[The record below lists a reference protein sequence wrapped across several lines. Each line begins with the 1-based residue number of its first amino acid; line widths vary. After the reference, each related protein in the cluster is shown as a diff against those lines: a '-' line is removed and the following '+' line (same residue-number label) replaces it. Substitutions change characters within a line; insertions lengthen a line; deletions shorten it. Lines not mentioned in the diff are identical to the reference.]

1 MSAQE
6 SLPSVFSRP
15 ARRGALAQSWQ
26 RFVAMFVKE
35 FIQLRRDRPTFAM
48 IVGIPLI
55 QLMLFGYAIN
65 TDPKH
70 LPTAVLTSDDSP
82 IARALIGALRA
93 TDYFNIKYIARGET
107 DADKL
112 ILSNKVQFVIQIP
125 PDFSRQLVRGEKPGL
140 LLIADATDPTATS
153 GAVAAALGAA
163 NQALDRELTGP
174 LASLAQNA
182 PPYEIRVHRRYNP
195 AGETR
200 RNIVP
205 GLIGTILTMTML
217 IYTALSVTRE
227 IERGTMEALLA
238 MPVRPVEIMLGKIA
252 PYVVVGA
259 VQMST
264 ILIVASLLF
273 QVPVVGSLFTLT
285 ALTLLFI
292 IANLS
297 VGYTFST
304 VAVNQ
309 LQAMQMTFFF
319 FLPSMLLSGFLFP
332 FYGMPLWAQYF
343 GEVMPLTHYLRIVR
357 SVMLKGSNFGDLAVD
372 AGALAAFALV
382 AMSVAVMRFRQ
393 TLD

>member
-1 MSAQE
+1 MSDAPAR
-6 SLPSVFSRP
+6 SDTRP
-15 ARRGALAQSWQ
+15 ARRGPLAQSWQ
-26 RFVAMFVKE
+26 RLVAMFVKE

-70 LPTAVLTSDDSP
+70 LPTAILTTDDGP
-82 IARALIGALRA
+82 ITRAIVGALRA
-93 TDYFNIKYIARGET
+93 TDYFDIRYVAKGEA
-107 DADKL
+107 DADDL
-112 ILSNKVQFVIQIP
+112 ILSNRALFVIQIP
-125 PDFSRQLVRGEKPGL
+125 ADFSRRLVRGERPTV
-140 LLIADATDPTATS
+140 LIVADATDPTAAA
-153 GAVAAALGAA
+153 GAIAAALGAA
-163 NQALDRELTGP
+163 GQALDHELTGP
-174 LASLAQNA
+174 LAHLAQNA
-182 PPYEIRVHRRYNP
+182 PPFDLQVQRRYNP

-238 MPVRPVEIMLGKIA
+238 MPVKPVEIMLGKIT
-252 PYVVVGA
+252 PYVVVGG
-259 VQMST
+259 VQMAT
-264 ILIVASLLF
+264 ILIVASFLF
-273 QVPVVGSLFTLT
+273 HVPIVGSLFVLVP
-285 ALTLLFI
+285 LTLLFI
-292 IANLS
+292 VANLS
-297 VGYTFST
+297 MGYTLST

-309 LQAMQMTFFF
+309 LQAIQMTFFF

-332 FYGMPLWAQYF
+332 FYGMPIWAQYL
-343 GEVMPLTHYLRIVR
+343 GEGLPLTHYLRIVR
-357 SVMLKGSNFGDLAVD
+357 SVMLKGSGFTDLASD
-372 AGALAAFALV
+372 AGALALFTVV

>member
-1 MSAQE
+1 MTPRGPASH
-6 SLPSVFSRP
+6 P
-15 ARRGALAQSWQ
+15 ARRSEFAQSWQ
-26 RFVAMFVKE
+26 RIYAMFVKE

-48 IVGIPLI
+48 IIGIPLI
-55 QLMLFGYAIN
+55 QLLLFGFAIN

-70 LPTAVLTSDDSP
+70 LHTALLTRDDS
-82 IARALIGALRA
+82 ALSHAIIGALRA
-93 TDYFNIKYIARGET
+93 TDYFDIRYVAKGEA
-107 DADKL
+107 DADAM

-125 PDFSRQLVRGEKPGL
+125 PDFSNRLVRGERPAL
-140 LLIADATDPTATS
+140 LIIADATDPTATG
-153 GAVAAALGAA
+153 GAVNAALGAA
-163 NQALDRELTGP
+163 NQALDRELTG
-174 LASLAQNA
+174 SLAALAQ
-182 PPYEIRVHRRYNP
+182 PPPPFEIRVHKRYNP

-259 VQMST
+259 VQMAT

-273 QVPVVGSLFTLT
+273 RVPIVGSLFVLGP
-285 ALTLLFI
+285 LTLLFI
-292 IANLS
+292 VANLS
-297 VGYTFST
+297 MGYTLST

-309 LQAMQMTFFF
+309 LQAIQMTFFV

-332 FYGMPLWAQYF
+332 FHGMPDWAQYI
-343 GEVMPLTHYLRIVR
+343 GEVLPLTHYLRIVR
-357 SVMLKGSNFGDLAVD
+357 SVMLKGSGFFDLAAD
-372 AGALAAFALV
+372 ALALALFTLA
-382 AMSVAVMRFRQ
+382 AMTIAVMRFRQ

>member
-1 MSAQE
+1 MSAPQD
-6 SLPSVFSRP
+6 LPSGARRP
-15 ARRGALAQSWQ
+15 ARGALAQSF
-26 RFVAMFVKE
+26 RRCVAMFVKE

-55 QLMLFGYAIN
+55 QLLLFGYAIN

-93 TDYFNIKYIARGET
+93 TDYFDIKYVARGEA
-107 DADKL
+107 DADQL
-112 ILSNKVQFVIQIP
+112 ILSNKAQFVIQIP
-125 PDFSRQLVRGEKPGL
+125 PDFSRRLVRGEKPAV
-140 LLIADATDPTATS
+140 LLIADASDPVATS

-163 NQALDRELTGP
+163 NQALDRELIGP
-174 LASLAQNA
+174 LASLSQNA
-182 PPYEIRVHRRYNP
+182 APYEMRVHRRYNP

-217 IYTALSVTRE
+217 MYTAMSVTRE

-238 MPVRPVEIMLGKIA
+238 MPILPVEIMLGKIA

-259 VQMST
+259 VQMAT
-264 ILIVASLLF
+264 ILIFAALLF

-285 ALTLLFI
+285 TLTLLFI
-292 IANLS
+292 VANLS

-304 VAVNQ
+304 VAENQ
-309 LQAMQMTFFF
+309 LQAMQLTFFF

-332 FYGMPLWAQYF
+332 FYGMPKWAQYV
-343 GEVMPLTHYLRIVR
+343 GEALPLTHYLRIVR
-357 SVMLKGSNFGDLAVD
+357 SVMLKGSTFGDLAID
-372 AGALAAFALV
+372 AGALAAFTLI
-382 AMSVAVMRFRQ
+382 AMSLAVMRFRQ

>member
-1 MSAQE
+1 MTQAQSAAG
-6 SLPSVFSRP
+6 SARP

-26 RFVAMFVKE
+26 RLVAMFVKE

-55 QLMLFGYAIN
+55 QLLLFGFAIN

-70 LPTAVLTSDDSP
+70 LPTALLTRDDSP

-93 TDYFNIKYIARGET
+93 TDYFEIKYVAKGEA
-107 DADKL
+107 DADKM
-112 ILSNKVQFVIQIP
+112 ILSNEAQFVIQIP
-125 PDFSRQLVRGEKPGL
+125 PDFSRQLVRGEKPAVL
-140 LLIADATDPTATS
+140 IIADATDPTATS

-163 NQALDRELTGP
+163 GQALDRELTGP
-174 LASLAQNA
+174 LASLAQPA
-182 PPYEIRVHRRYNP
+182 PPFEIRVQRRYNP

-227 IERGTMEALLA
+227 LERGTMEALLA

-252 PYVVVGA
+252 PYVLVGA
-259 VQMST
+259 VQMAT

-273 QVPVVGSLFTLT
+273 HVPVVGSLFTLT
-285 ALTLLFI
+285 LLTLLFI
-292 IANLS
+292 VANLS
-297 VGYTFST
+297 VGYTIST
-304 VAVNQ
+304 VSENQ

-332 FYGMPLWAQYF
+332 FYGMPIWAQYL
-343 GEVMPLTHYLRIVR
+343 GEALPLTHYLRIVR
-357 SVMLKGSNFGDLAVD
+357 SVMLKGSGFADLAVD
-372 AGALAAFALV
+372 AGALALFALV